1 MTHLTIKVE
10 GPALSGAAKEL
21 DAKVTAAG
29 EKVRTL
35 KTAKAEKAEVDLIVI

>member
-1 MTHLTIKVE
+1 MSPKVE